1 MEIAG
6 LDQDG
11 ETPVCT
17 NALFKLMDPNTFNR
31 WRRQH
36 FADHG
41 LGEFGP
47 AVRYTDSTGKKR

>member
-31 WRRQH
+31 
-36 FADHG
+36 
-41 LGEFGP
+41 
-47 AVRYTDSTGKKR
+47 